1 MIHRSMLPFLHKH
14 LDKNAHELWD
24 IAFQETKWPRKEYH
38 PPKKEKIE
46 VLLTMTTCKRFDLF
60 EQTVNSILHTWNDID
75 QVDAWFCVDD
85 NSSEVDCQQMKSYD
99 WIEYYWKGPTEK
111 GHRTSMN
118 LIWNKIREINPT
130 YWIHIEDDFVFHVE
144 RSYVADAIRGLQV
157 TGASQ
162 LLYNRNYAET
172 IHDYRIE
179 GHIQVTN
186 EFCLHEYKTGTFPF
200 QNCHYWPHYSFRPGM
215 TKVDAVLS
223 LGNFDSANTFFE
235 MDYAYRWMNHG
246 HKTAFYN
253 AITCQHIGKL
263 TKDKSTPNAYALNHC
278 NQFYDSN
285 YIKVVNLER
294 RKDRKDKMAEVLKDV
309 PHDMYKAVDGS
320 ILTIT
325 PEIMNLFMG
334 NDFENRKGV
343 IGCALSHY
351 YLWKQLVADS
361 VNYYVVL
368 EDDITITND
377 FKTKIERIK
386 TEEVCFLGY
395 HMYSK
400 DRDASYD
407 AKEGFSV
414 QPFQGDLYVGGTF
427 GYYITK
433 RGAQRLLDYIAI
445 HGIKHGID
453 YVMKLALPH
462 CSECKPHLV
471 FSEWNEYYLIDSD
484 IQGNYDAFHLSSEE
498 YIFVEKVDHVNDD
511 VERCE
516 QNIME
521 KAKSDAIVGFNSLGY
536 LKSVINIHTLRPSI
550 YFKETDGI
558 YVKREYALL
567 QKLIRVKML
576 CNWCTSEELCK
587 QWAKMAEYNYTWKHI
602 QMVWEGDCDYY
613 VVINSTMDH
622 YEPEKT
628 IVYQM
633 EPWVKDE
640 TKHWGVKTWD
650 KWIEPKC
657 AYLRGRKTDHLN
669 TIQWLVEQT
678 YEDWSKPIEKTKTLS
693 TICTSKF
700 WDEGHILRINML
712 HYFEENGLD
721 IDIYGKENTN
731 FRQYRGELAEKEK
744 SKGILPYKYYF
755 MMENCF
761 EENYA
766 SEKIWEPILS
776 ESLCFYYGCR
786 NLSKYIDPLAYVQLD
801 RDCKKSHQL
810 VIHAIQEDWYTQR
823 LPYIK
828 AAKRDILNRLYFFPT
843 LYTDIQRLKRPIATL
858 PYRRICVIYADDK
871 DAFEYVYKRVMER
884 NYLFD
889 QVFIQTTTPMN
900 LQHPKVRINYTS
912 PHAFQLETMNLI
924 RNISETNEVEV
935 LYLHPK
941 KRETPQEKDWMNMLL
956 HFLLEKAEE
965 CIRLL
970 NVHDTVGCNMESY
983 YDECWWSKSSYL
995 RTLSYLPICNPKDAV
1010 TWITMNH
1017 VGKHYEIHGSGLN
1030 HKEYCYPTF
1039 LYKF

>member
-1 MIHRSMLPFLHKH
+1 MLPFLHKH
-14 LDKNAHELWD
+14 LDKNASELWD
-24 IAFQETKWPRKEYH
+24 LAFQDTKWSRKEYH
-38 PPKKEKIE
+38 PPKKEKVD

-60 EQTVNSILHTWNDID
+60 EQTVNSILHHWTDLD

-85 NSSEVDCQQMKSYD
+85 NSSEEDRNQMRTYE
-99 WIEYYWKGPTEK
+99 WIDFHWKGPSEK

-118 LIWNKIREINPT
+118 LIWNKLNDLKPT

-144 RSYVADAIRGLQV
+144 RSYVKDAIRGLRE

-179 GHIQVTN
+179 GHIPMN
-186 EFCLHEYKTGTFPF
+186 EFCLHECKPGTFSF
-200 QNCHYWPHYSFRPGM
+200 QNCHYWPHYSFRPGI
-215 TKVDAVLS
+215 TKVEVVLQ
-223 LGNFDSANTFFE
+223 LGNFDSPNTFFE
-235 MDYAYRWMNHG
+235 MDYAYRWMNNG
-246 HKTAFYN
+246 HTTAFYN

-263 TKDKSTPNAYALNHC
+263 TKDKSKPNAYALNDC
-278 NQFYDSN
+278 NQFYDSH

-294 RKDRKDKMAEVLKDV
+294 RKDRREKMADILKDI
-309 PHDMYKAVDGS
+309 PHDIYKAVDGS
-320 ILTIT
+320 SLKIT

-361 VNYYVVL
+361 VEYYVVL
-368 EDDITITND
+368 EDDITVTND
-377 FKTKIERIK
+377 FKKKVEMIK

-407 AKEGFSV
+407 AKDGCTV
-414 QPFQGDLYVGGTF
+414 QPFQPDVFVGGTF

-433 RGAQRLLDYIAI
+433 KGAQTLLDYVAK

-462 CSECKPHLV
+462 CWECKPHLV

-484 IQGNYDAFHLSSEE
+484 IQGNYDAFHLSSDE
-498 YIFVEKVDHVNDD
+498 YLFIEKVDHMNND

-521 KAKSDAIVGFNSLGY
+521 KAKAETIVGFNSLGY
-536 LKSVINIHTLRPSI
+536 LKSAINIHTLRPSM

-558 YVKREYALL
+558 YVKREYAQL

-576 CNWCTSEELCK
+576 CNWCSSEELCN
-587 QWAKMAEYNYTWKHI
+587 QWSKMAEYKYTWKHI
-602 QMVWEGDCDYY
+602 QMVWEGEYEY
-613 VVINSTMDH
+613 TVVINSTTEKYD
-622 YEPEKT
+622 PTKT

-650 KWIEPKC
+650 KWIQPEC
-657 AYLRGRKTDHLN
+657 AYLRGRKTPHLN

-678 YEDWSKPIEKTKTLS
+678 YDDWSKPIVKTKGLS
-693 TICTSKF
+693 TICTSKY
-700 WDEGHILRINML
+700 WDEGHILRINMIR
-712 HYFEENGLD
+712 HFEEKGLD
-721 IDIYGKENTN
+721 IDIYGKENSS
-731 FRQYRGELAEKEK
+731 FKQYKGMLGENEK

-755 MMENCF
+755 MMENSF
-761 EENYA
+761 EDNYA
-766 SEKIWEPILS
+766 SEKIWEPLLS
-776 ESLCFYYGCR
+776 ESLCFYYGCK
-786 NLSKYIDPLAYVQLD
+786 NLATHIDSRAYVQLD
-801 RDCKKSHQL
+801 RNCETSYQLICK
-810 VIHAIQEDWYTQR
+810 AIREDWHTQR

-858 PYRRICVIYADDK
+858 PYHRICVIHADNDGF
-871 DAFEYVYKRVMER
+871 DNVYKCVMER
-884 NYLFD
+884 IYLFD

-900 LQHPKVRINYTS
+900 LQHPKVRINYTN
-912 PHAFQLETMNLI
+912 PYAYQLETMNLI
-924 RNISETNEVEV
+924 RNIAETNEMEI

-941 KRETPQEKDWMNMLL
+941 KVTPQGKDWMNLLL
-956 HFLLEKAEE
+956 HFLLEKAED
-965 CIRLL
+965 CILAL
-970 NVHDTVGCNMESY
+970 KDQDTVGCNLETH

-995 RTLSYLPICNPKDAV
+995 KTLTYLPICNPKDAT

-1017 VGKHYEIHGSGLN
+1017 VGKHHEVHSSGLN
-1030 HKEYCYPTF
+1030 HEEFCYPTF

>member
-1 MIHRSMLPFLHKH
+1 MLPFLHKH
-14 LDKNAHELWD
+14 LDKNASELWD
-24 IAFQETKWPRKEYH
+24 LAFQETKWSRKEYR
-38 PPKKEKIE
+38 PPHKEKIE

-60 EQTVNSILHTWNDID
+60 EQTVNSILHNWTDLD

-85 NSSEVDCQQMKSYD
+85 NSSEEHKKQMRSYD
-99 WIEYYWKGPTEK
+99 WIEYYWKGLSQK
-111 GHRTSMN
+111 GHRPSMN
-118 LIWNKIREINPT
+118 IIWKKLNEVKPT

-144 RSYVADAIRGLQV
+144 RSYVKDAIRGLQE

-172 IHDYRIE
+172 IHDYRLE
-179 GHIQVTN
+179 GHREVTP
-186 EFCLHEYKTGTFPF
+186 EVCLHAFKTGTFPY
-200 QNCHYWPHYSFRPGM
+200 QNCHYWPHYSFRPGI
-215 TKVDAVLS
+215 TKVEVVLQ
-223 LGNFDSANTFFE
+223 LGNFDSPNTFFE
-235 MDYAYRWMNHG
+235 MDYAYRWMNNG
-246 HKTAFYN
+246 HTTAFYN

-263 TKDKSTPNAYALNHC
+263 TKDKSKPNAYALNNC
-278 NQFYDSN
+278 NQFHDAHYM
-285 YIKVVNLER
+285 KVVNLER
-294 RKDRKDKMAEVLKDV
+294 RKDRREKIAEVLKDV
-309 PHDMYKAVDGS
+309 SYDIYKAVDGS
-320 ILTIT
+320 SLKIT

-334 NDFENRKGV
+334 NDFDNRKGV

-361 VNYYVVL
+361 ADYYVVL
-368 EDDITITND
+368 EDDITVTTD
-377 FKTKIERIK
+377 FKTKLETIDVK
-386 TEEVCFLGY
+386 DVCFLGY

-407 AKEGFSV
+407 AKEGCTV
-414 QPFQGDLYVGGTF
+414 QPFQPNVFVGGTF

-433 RGAQRLLDYIAI
+433 RGAQTLLDYVAI

-484 IQGNYDAFHLSSEE
+484 IQGNYDAFHLSSDE
-498 YIFVEKVDHVNDD
+498 YQFIEKVDHMNDD
-511 VERCE
+511 AERCE

-521 KAKSDAIVGFNSLGY
+521 KALADDIVGFNSLGY
-536 LKSVINIHTLRPSI
+536 LKRAINIHTLRPSM

-558 YVKREYALL
+558 YVKREYAQL
-567 QKLIRVKML
+567 QKLIKVKML
-576 CNWCTSEELCK
+576 CNWCSSEELCK

-602 QMVWEGDCDYY
+602 QMVWEGEYDYT
-613 VVINSTMDH
+613 VVINSTRETYD
-622 YEPEKT
+622 PEKT

-650 KWIEPKC
+650 KWIAPEC
-657 AYLRGRKTDHLN
+657 AYLRGRNTPHLN

-678 YEDWSKPIEKTKTLS
+678 YEDWSLPITKTKTLS
-693 TICTSKF
+693 TICTSKY

-712 HYFEENGLD
+712 RYFEEKGLE
-721 IDIYGKENTN
+721 IDIYGKENTHK
-731 FRQYRGELAEKEK
+731 FIQYKGALDDNEK

-755 MMENCF
+755 MMENSF
-761 EENYA
+761 EDNYA

-776 ESLCFYYGCR
+776 ESLCFYYGCK
-786 NLSKYIDPLAYVQLD
+786 NLATHIDSRAYVQLD
-801 RDCKKSHQL
+801 LSCETSYQLICK
-810 VIHAIQEDWYTQR
+810 AIQEDWYTQR

-858 PYRRICVIYADDK
+858 PYRRICVIHSDDK
-871 DAFEYVYKRVMER
+871 DAFDYVYTRILER
-884 NYLFD
+884 IYLFD
-889 QVFIQTTTPMN
+889 HVFIQTTTPMN
-900 LQHPKVRINYTS
+900 LQHPKVRLNYTN
-912 PHAFQLETMNLI
+912 PYAYQLETMNII
-924 RNISETNEVEV
+924 RNIAETNEVEV

-941 KRETPQEKDWMNMLL
+941 KGKHGKDWMNMLL
-956 HFLLEKAEE
+956 HFLVEKAED

-970 NVHDTVGCNMESY
+970 RDYDTIGCNAERN
-983 YDECWWSKSSYL
+983 YDECWWAKSSYL
-995 RTLSYLPICNPKDAV
+995 RTLTYLPICNPKDAV
-1010 TWITMNH
+1010 TWICMNH
-1017 VGKHYEIHGSGLN
+1017 VGKHYEVHRSLN
-1030 HKEYCYPTF
+1030 HEEFCYPAF
-1039 LYKF
+1039 LYK

>member
-1 MIHRSMLPFLHKH
+1 MLPFLHKH
-14 LDKNAHELWD
+14 LDKNASELWD
-24 IAFQETKWPRKEYH
+24 LAFQETKWSRKEYH
-38 PPKKEKIE
+38 PPHKEKIE

-60 EQTVNSILHTWNDID
+60 EQTVNSILHTWTDLD

-85 NSSEVDCQQMKSYD
+85 NSSEIDRQQMKSYD
-99 WIEYYWKGPTEK
+99 WMEFYWKGPSEK

-118 LIWNKIREINPT
+118 LIWKKLNEIKPT

-144 RSYVADAIRGLQV
+144 RSYVRDAIRGLRE

-179 GHIQVTN
+179 GHRERN
-186 EFCLHEYKTGTFPF
+186 EFCLHEFKTGTFPY

-215 TKVDAVLS
+215 TKVDVILS
-223 LGNFDSANTFFE
+223 LGNFDSPNTFFE
-235 MDYAYRWMNHG
+235 MDYAYRWMNTG
-246 HKTAFYN
+246 HTTAFYN

-263 TKDKSTPNAYALNHC
+263 TKDKSKPNAYALNKC
-278 NQFYDSN
+278 NQFHDGH

-294 RKDRKDKMAEVLKDV
+294 RKDRREKMAQVLDV
-309 PHDMYKAVDGS
+309 PYDIYKAVDGS
-320 ILTIT
+320 SLKIT

-334 NDFENRKGV
+334 NDFDNRKGV

-351 YLWKQLVADS
+351 SLWKQLVADS
-361 VNYYVVL
+361 VDYYVVL
-368 EDDITITND
+368 EDDITVTTD
-377 FKTKIERIK
+377 FKTKIDTIDVK
-386 TEEVCFLGY
+386 DVCFLGY

-407 AKEGFSV
+407 AKVGCTV
-414 QPFQGDLYVGGTF
+414 QAFQSDLYVGGTF

-433 RGAQRLLDYIAI
+433 RGAQMLLDYIAV

-484 IQGNYDAFHLSSEE
+484 IQGNYDAFHLSSDE
-498 YIFVEKVDHVNDD
+498 YLFLEKVDHVNDD

-521 KAKSDAIVGFNSLGY
+521 KAKAENIVGFNSLGY
-536 LKSVINIHTLRPSI
+536 LKRVINIHTLRPSM

-558 YVKREYALL
+558 YVKREYAHL
-567 QKLIRVKML
+567 QKLIKVKML

-602 QMVWEGDCDYY
+602 QMVWEGECDYY
-613 VVINSTMDH
+613 VVINYTTDSYDPTR
-622 YEPEKT
+622 T

-650 KWIEPKC
+650 QWISPEC
-657 AYLRGRKTDHLN
+657 AYLRGRKTPHLN

-678 YEDWSKPIEKTKTLS
+678 YEDWSKPIVKTKRLS
-693 TICTSKF
+693 TICTSKY
-700 WDEGHILRINML
+700 WDEGHILRIDML
-712 HYFEENGLD
+712 RYFEEKGLE
-721 IDIYGKENTN
+721 IDIYGKENTQ
-731 FRQYRGELAEKEK
+731 FHQYKGALEDHEK

-761 EENYA
+761 EDNYA
-766 SEKIWEPILS
+766 SEKIWEPLLS
-776 ESLCFYYGCR
+776 ESLCFYYGCK
-786 NLSKYIDPLAYVQLD
+786 NLDTHIDSRAYVTLH
-801 RDCKKSHQL
+801 RDCEKSYQL
-810 VIHAIQEDWYTQR
+810 ISKAIQEDWHTQR

-858 PYRRICVIYADDK
+858 PYRRICVIHADN
-871 DAFEYVYKRVMER
+871 DAFDYVYKRVMER
-884 NYLFD
+884 IYLFD

-900 LQHPKVRINYTS
+900 IQHPKVRLNYTN
-912 PHAFQLETMNLI
+912 PYAYQLETMNLI
-924 RNISETNEVEV
+924 RNIAETNEVEV

-941 KRETPQEKDWMNMLL
+941 KLTPQGKDWMNMLF

-965 CIRLL
+965 CIFALKD
-970 NVHDTVGCNMESY
+970 HDTVGCNLETH
-983 YDECWWSKSSYL
+983 YDEWWWAKASYL
-995 RTLSYLPICNPKDAV
+995 KTLAYLPICNPKDAV

-1017 VGKHYEIHGSGLN
+1017 VGKHHELHSSGLD
-1030 HKEYCYPTF
+1030 HEEYCYPTF

>member
-1 MIHRSMLPFLHKH
+1 MLSFLHKH
-14 LDKNAHELWD
+14 LDKNASELWD
-24 IAFQETKWPRKEYH
+24 LAFQETKWSRKEYH
-38 PPKKEKIE
+38 LIPRNKIE

-60 EQTVNSILHTWNDID
+60 EQTVNSILHNWTDLN

-85 NSSEVDCQQMKSYD
+85 NSSEEDRNKMLTYD
-99 WIEYYWKGPTEK
+99 WIEYHWKGPSEK

-118 LIWNKIREINPT
+118 LIWNKINEMKPT

-144 RSYVADAIRGLQV
+144 RSYVADAIRGLRE

-172 IHDYRIE
+172 IQDYRIE
-179 GHIQVTN
+179 GHIPVTN
-186 EFCLHEYKTGTFPF
+186 EFCLHEYKTGTFSF

-215 TKVDAVLS
+215 TKVDVVLS
-223 LGNFDSANTFFE
+223 LGNFDSPNTFFE
-235 MDYAYRWMNHG
+235 MDYAYRWMNAG

-263 TKDKSTPNAYALNHC
+263 TKDKSKPNAYALNQC

-294 RKDRKDKMAEVLKDV
+294 RPDRKEKMVKVLNV
-309 PHDMYKAVDGS
+309 PYDIYKAVDGS
-320 ILTIT
+320 TLKIT

-351 YLWKQLVADS
+351 YLWKQLVSDS
-361 VNYYVVL
+361 LDYYVVL
-368 EDDITITND
+368 EDDITVTSD
-377 FKTKIERIK
+377 FKTKIEKIQS
-386 TEEVCFLGY
+386 EDVCFLGY

-407 AKEGFSV
+407 SKNGFTV
-414 QPFQGDLYVGGTF
+414 QPFQPDMFVGGTF

-433 RGAQRLLDYIAI
+433 RGAQTLLDYVAK

-484 IQGNYDAFHLSSEE
+484 IQGNYDSFHLSSEE
-498 YIFVEKVDHVNDD
+498 YLFLNKVDHINDD

-521 KAKSDAIVGFNSLGY
+521 KAKADTIVGFNSLGY
-536 LKSVINIHTLRPSI
+536 LKSAINIHTLRPSM

-558 YVKREYALL
+558 YVKREYHAL

-576 CNWCTSEELCK
+576 CNWCSSEELCK

-602 QMVWEGDCDYY
+602 QMVWEGDYDYC
-613 VVINSTMDH
+613 VILNSTMEQYD
-622 YEPEKT
+622 PTKT

-678 YEDWSKPIEKTKTLS
+678 YEGWSLPITKTKTLS
-693 TICTSKF
+693 TICTSKY

-712 HYFEENGLD
+712 RYFEKNGLV
-721 IDIYGKENTN
+721 IDIYGKENTHQ
-731 FRQYRGELAEKEK
+731 FIQYKGPLDENEK

-755 MMENCF
+755 MMENSF
-761 EENYA
+761 ENNYA

-776 ESLCFYYGCR
+776 ESLCFYYGCK
-786 NLSKYIDPLAYVQLD
+786 NLATHIDERSYVQLD
-801 RDCKKSHQL
+801 RDCAKSYQ
-810 VIHAIQEDWYTQR
+810 IICKAIKEDWYTQR

-828 AAKRDILNRLYFFPT
+828 ATKRDILNRLYFFPT
-843 LYTDIQRLKRPIATL
+843 LYTDIQRLKRPVIKVD
-858 PYRRICVIYADDK
+858 YRRICVIYADDK
-871 DAFEYVYKRVMER
+871 EPFDYVYKQVMER
-884 NYLFD
+884 IYLFD
-889 QVFIQTTTPMN
+889 KVLIQTTSPMN
-900 LQHPKVRINYTS
+900 IYHPKVSISYTN
-912 PHAFQLETMNLI
+912 PYTFQLETINLI
-924 RNISETNEVEV
+924 RNMAETNDFEI

-941 KRETPQEKDWMNMLL
+941 KITDWNNMLL
-956 HFLLEKAEE
+956 YFLLEKAED
-965 CIRLL
+965 CIHLL
-970 NVHDTVGCNMESY
+970 KNYDTIGCNVERN
-983 YDECWWSKSSYL
+983 YDGCWWSKSSYL
-995 RTLSYLPICNPKDAV
+995 RTLVYLPIIYPNDAL
-1010 TWITMNH
+1010 TWICMNH
-1017 VGKHYEIHGSGLN
+1017 IGKHYEVHRSLN
-1030 HKEYCYPTF
+1030 HEEYCYPAF
-1039 LYKF
+1039 LYK

>member
-1 MIHRSMLPFLHKH
+1 MLPFLHKH
-14 LDKNAHELWD
+14 LDKNALELWD
-24 IAFQETKWPRKEYH
+24 LAFQETKWSRKEYR
-38 PPKKEKIE
+38 PSPKEKIE

-60 EQTVNSILHTWNDID
+60 EQTVNSILHNWTDLD

-85 NSSEVDCQQMKSYD
+85 NSSEEHKKQMRSYD
-99 WIEYYWKGPTEK
+99 WIEYYWKGPSQK
-111 GHRTSMN
+111 GHRSSMN
-118 LIWNKIREINPT
+118 LIWKKLNEVKPT

-144 RSYVADAIRGLQV
+144 RSYVKDAIRGLRE

-179 GHIQVTN
+179 GHREVTP
-186 EFCLHEYKTGTFPF
+186 EFCLHEFKTGTFPF
-200 QNCHYWPHYSFRPGM
+200 QNCHYWPHYSFRPGI
-215 TKVDAVLS
+215 TKVEVVLQ
-223 LGNFDSANTFFE
+223 LGNFDSPNTFFE
-235 MDYAYRWMNHG
+235 MDYAYRWMNAG
-246 HKTAFYN
+246 HTTAFYN

-263 TKDKSTPNAYALNHC
+263 TKDKSKPNAYALNKC
-278 NQFYDSN
+278 NQFHDEH

-294 RKDRKDKMAEVLKDV
+294 RNDRREKMAEVLDV
-309 PHDMYKAVDGS
+309 PYDIYKAVDGS
-320 ILTIT
+320 SLKIT

-361 VNYYVVL
+361 LDYYVVL
-368 EDDITITND
+368 EDDITVTKD
-377 FKTKIERIK
+377 FQTKIETIDVK
-386 TEEVCFLGY
+386 DVCFLGY

-407 AKEGFSV
+407 AKEGCTV
-414 QPFQGDLYVGGTF
+414 QPFQPDVFVGGTF

-433 RGAQRLLDYIAI
+433 QGAQTLLDYVAK

-484 IQGNYDAFHLSSEE
+484 IQGNYEAFHLSSEE
-498 YIFVEKVDHVNDD
+498 YLFIEKVDHVNDD

-516 QNIME
+516 QNIMD
-521 KAKSDAIVGFNSLGY
+521 KAKADGVVGFNSLGY
-536 LKSVINIHTLRPSI
+536 LKSVINIHTLRPSM

-558 YVKREYALL
+558 YVKREYAQL
-567 QKLIRVKML
+567 QKLVRVKML
-576 CNWCTSEELCK
+576 CNWCSSEELCK
-587 QWAKMAEYNYTWKHI
+587 QWAKMAEYNYTWKHV

-613 VVINSTMDH
+613 VVINSTT
-622 YEPEKT
+622 EPYDPTRT

-640 TKHWGVKTWD
+640 TKHWGVKTWGE
-650 KWIEPKC
+650 WIEPEC
-657 AYLRGRKTDHLN
+657 AYLRGRKTSHLN

-678 YEDWSKPIEKTKTLS
+678 YDDWSKPIVKTKTLS
-693 TICTSKF
+693 TICTAKY

-712 HYFEENGLD
+712 RYFEEKGLE
-721 IDIYGKENTN
+721 IDIYGKENKE
-731 FRQYRGELAEKEK
+731 FKQYKGALDENVK

-755 MMENCF
+755 MMENSF
-761 EENYA
+761 EDNYA

-776 ESLCFYYGCR
+776 ETLCFYYGCK
-786 NLSKYIDPLAYVQLD
+786 NLATHIDSRAYVQLN
-801 RDCKKSHQL
+801 RDCESSYQL
-810 VIHAIQEDWYTQR
+810 ICKAIREDWHTQR

-858 PYRRICVIYADDK
+858 PYRRICMIHADN
-871 DAFEYVYKRVMER
+871 DAFDYVYKRVMER
-884 NYLFD
+884 IYLFD

-900 LQHPKVRINYTS
+900 IQHPKVRLNYMN
-912 PHAFQLETMNLI
+912 PYAYQLETMNLI
-924 RNISETNEVEV
+924 RNIAETNEVEV

-941 KRETPQEKDWMNMLL
+941 KGTHGKDWMNMLL

-965 CIRLL
+965 CILAL
-970 NVHDTVGCNMESY
+970 KDHDTVGCNLETH
-983 YDECWWSKSSYL
+983 YDECWWAKASYL
-995 RTLSYLPICNPKDAV
+995 RTLSYLPICNPKDAT

-1017 VGKHYEIHGSGLN
+1017 VGKHHEVHSSGLN
-1030 HKEYCYPTF
+1030 HEEYCYPTF

>member
-1 MIHRSMLPFLHKH
+1 MLPFLHKH
-14 LDKNAHELWD
+14 LDKNASELWD
-24 IAFQETKWPRKEYH
+24 LAFQETKWPRKVFYS
-38 PPKKEKIE
+38 PKRDKVE

-60 EQTVNSILHTWNDID
+60 EQTVNSILHTWTDID

-85 NSSEVDCQQMKSYD
+85 NSSMEDRHKMRSYD
-99 WIEYYWKGPTEK
+99 WIEYYMKRPSEK

-118 LIWNKIREINPT
+118 LIWNKLQELKPT

-144 RSYVADAIRGLQV
+144 RSYVADAIRGLRE

-179 GHIQVTN
+179 GHIPVTD
-186 EFCLHEYKTGTFPF
+186 EFCLHEYKTGTFSF

-215 TKVDAVLS
+215 TKVDVALS
-223 LGNFDSANTFFE
+223 LGNFDSSNTFFE
-235 MDYAYRWMNHG
+235 MDYAYRWMNAG

-263 TKDKSTPNAYALNHC
+263 TKDKSKPNAYALNQC
-278 NQFYDSN
+278 NQFYDSH

-294 RKDRKDKMAEVLKDV
+294 RKDRKEKMADILKDISYELV
-309 PHDMYKAVDGS
+309 KAVDGS
-320 ILTIT
+320 TLTIT
-325 PEIMNLFMG
+325 PEIMNLFIG

-351 YLWKQLVADS
+351 YLWKQLVSDS
-361 VNYYVVL
+361 VEYYVVL
-368 EDDITITND
+368 EDDITITPD
-377 FKTKIERIK
+377 FKTKVDKIQCNEL
-386 TEEVCFLGY
+386 CFLGY

-407 AKEGFSV
+407 AKDGCAV
-414 QPFQGDLYVGGTF
+414 QPFQGDLFVGGTF

-433 RGAQRLLDYIAI
+433 RGAQRLLDYVAI

-453 YVMKLALPH
+453 YVMKLAAID
-462 CSECKPHLV
+462 CMECKPHLV

-484 IQGNYDAFHLSSEE
+484 IQGNYEAFHLSSDEF
-498 YIFVEKVDHVNDD
+498 IFLEKVDHVNNDI
-511 VERCE
+511 ERCE
-516 QNIME
+516 QNIMD
-521 KAKSDAIVGFNSLGY
+521 KAKPVNVAGFNSLGY
-536 LKSVINIHTLRPSI
+536 LKSAINIHTLRPSM

-558 YVKREYALL
+558 YVKREYHAL

-576 CNWCTSEELCK
+576 CNWCSSEELCK

-613 VVINSTMDH
+613 VVINSTIEQYD
-622 YEPEKT
+622 PKRT

-640 TKHWGVKTWD
+640 TKHWGVKTWGD
-650 KWIEPKC
+650 WIEPTC

-700 WDEGHILRINML
+700 WDEGHVLRINML
-712 HYFEENGLD
+712 LYFEENGLE
-721 IDIYGKENTN
+721 IDIYGKENTHQ
-731 FRQYRGELAEKEK
+731 FRQYKGLLEDTEK
-744 SKGILPYKYYF
+744 SKGVLPYKYYF
-755 MMENCF
+755 MMENSF
-761 EENYA
+761 EQNYA

-786 NLSKYIDPLAYVQLD
+786 NLSDHIDPRAYVQLE
-801 RDCKKSHQL
+801 RDCEKSYQI
-810 VIHAIQEDWYTQR
+810 VTKAIQEDWYTQR

-843 LYTDIQRLKRPIATL
+843 LYTDIQRLRRPTEIVD
-858 PYRRICVIYADDK
+858 YRRICVIHAEDTES
-871 DAFEYVYKRVMER
+871 FNHVYKEVMKR
-884 NYLFD
+884 IYLFD
-889 QVFIQTTTPMN
+889 RIFIQTTIPMN
-900 LQHPKVRINYTS
+900 IQHPKVTISYTN
-912 PHAFQLETMNLI
+912 PYAYQLETMNLI
-924 RNISETNEVEV
+924 RTISEKNEIDV
-935 LYLHPK
+935 LYLHAK
-941 KRETPQEKDWMNMLL
+941 TKTPQEKDWMNMVM
-956 HFLLEKAEE
+956 HFLVEKAEDCLRE
-965 CIRLL
+965 LK
-970 NVHDTVGCNMESY
+970 VHDTVGCNLEHNY
-983 YDECWWSKSSYL
+983 GNCWWSKTKYI
-995 RTLSYLPICNPKDAV
+995 RTLSYLPIIYPNDAL
-1010 TWITMNH
+1010 TWLCMNH
-1017 VGKHYEIHGSGLN
+1017 LGKHYEIHHSGLN
-1030 HKEYCYPTF
+1030 HAEYCYPTF

>member
-1 MIHRSMLPFLHKH
+1 MLPFLHKH
-14 LDKNAHELWD
+14 LDKKASELWD
-24 IAFQETKWPRKEYH
+24 LAFQETKWPRKEYR
-38 PPKKEKIE
+38 PIPRNKVE

-60 EQTVNSILHTWNDID
+60 EQTVNSILHTWTDLD

-85 NSSEVDCQQMKSYD
+85 NSSEEDRCKMRTYD
-99 WIEYYWKGPTEK
+99 WIDYHWKGLSEK

-118 LIWNKIREINPT
+118 LIWNKINEVKPT

-144 RSYVADAIRGLQV
+144 RSYVADAMRGLRE

-179 GHIQVTN
+179 GHREVTN
-186 EFCLHEYKTGTFPF
+186 EFCLHEYKTGTFSF

-223 LGNFDSANTFFE
+223 LGNFDSPNTFFE
-235 MDYAYRWMNHG
+235 MDYAYRWMNAG

-263 TKDKSTPNAYALNHC
+263 TKDKSKPNAYALNHC
-278 NQFYDSN
+278 NQFHDSN

-294 RKDRKDKMAEVLKDV
+294 RKDRRENISKVLDV
-309 PHDMYKAVDGS
+309 PYDIYKAVDGAT
-320 ILTIT
+320 LKNT

-334 NDFENRKGV
+334 NDFDNRKGV

-351 YLWKQLVADS
+351 YLWKQLVDDS
-361 VNYYVVL
+361 VQYYVVL
-368 EDDITITND
+368 EDDITVTND
-377 FKTKIERIK
+377 FKTKIEKIDVK
-386 TEEVCFLGY
+386 DVCFLGY

-407 AKEGFSV
+407 EKVGFSV
-414 QPFQGDLYVGGTF
+414 QPFQPDMFVGGTF

-433 RGAQRLLDYIAI
+433 RGAQTLLDYVAK

-453 YVMKLALPH
+453 YVMKLALPR
-462 CSECKPHLV
+462 CSECKPHVV

-484 IQGNYDAFHLSSEE
+484 IQGNYDAFHLSSDE
-498 YIFVEKVDHVNDD
+498 YLFIEKVDHVNDD

-516 QNIME
+516 QNIMD
-521 KAKSDAIVGFNSLGY
+521 KAKTDGVVGFNSLGY
-536 LKSVINIHTLRPSI
+536 LKSAINIHTLRPSM

-558 YVKREYALL
+558 YVKREYHAL

-576 CNWCTSEELCK
+576 CNWCSSEELCK

-613 VVINSTMDH
+613 VVINSTRETYD
-622 YEPEKT
+622 PTRT

-640 TKHWGVKTWD
+640 TKHWGVKTWGE
-650 KWIEPKC
+650 WIAPEC

-678 YEDWSKPIEKTKTLS
+678 YEDWSLPITKTKTLS

-712 HYFEENGLD
+712 RYFEKNGLK
-721 IDIYGKENTN
+721 IDIYGKENTHQ
-731 FRQYRGELAEKEK
+731 FSQYKGELGDNEK

-761 EENYA
+761 ENNYA
-766 SEKIWEPILS
+766 SEKIWEPLLS
-776 ESLCFYYGCR
+776 ESLCFYYGCK
-786 NLSKYIDPLAYVQLD
+786 NLATHIDERAYVQLD
-801 RDCKKSHQL
+801 RDCEKSYQIIL
-810 VIHAIQEDWYTQR
+810 TAIKEDWYTQR

-843 LYTDIQRLKRPIATL
+843 LYTDIQRLKRPAIQVD
-858 PYRRICVIYADDK
+858 YRRICVIYADDK
-871 DAFEYVYKRVMER
+871 DSFDYVYKQVMER
-884 NYLFD
+884 IYLFD
-889 QVFIQTTTPMN
+889 KVLIQTTTPMN
-900 LQHPKVRINYTS
+900 IYHPKVSISYTN
-912 PHAFQLETMNLI
+912 PYTFQIETINLI
-924 RNISETNEVEV
+924 RNMAETNDFEV

-941 KRETPQEKDWMNMLL
+941 KINDWTNMLL
-956 HFLLEKAEE
+956 YFLLEKAED

-970 NVHDTVGCNMESY
+970 RNYDTVGCNIERN
-983 YDECWWSKSSYL
+983 YDGCWWSKSSYL
-995 RTLSYLPICNPKDAV
+995 RTLAYLPIIYPKDAL
-1010 TWITMNH
+1010 TWICMNH
-1017 VGKHYEIHGSGLN
+1017 VGKHYEVHRSLN
-1030 HKEYCYPTF
+1030 HKEYCYPAF
-1039 LYKF
+1039 LYK